1 MKNTEE
7 NPKQWISKSLEVC
20 ESNGVSKTI
29 IQAFIKGEGIY
40 DNR

>member
-1 MKNTEE
+1 MKNTKE
-7 NPKQWISKSLEVC
+7 NPTHWVSKTLEVC

-29 IQAFIKGEGIY
+29 IQAFIKGEDIY